1 MSLSE
6 HEENIIVFVYLIKKQ
21 PNLFKEEERTNL
33 RQLLQ
38 KLPDNVEKISD
49 AIGDWCKKYPQIRDA
64 FLNIPTD
71 DLNSLRAA
79 NGRATPLT
87 GKETK
92 EIIEN
97 LVIESSESKESELF
111 RTVWAKLPP
120 KKGKNFIIRGIRLM
134 TSFFGTK

>member
-49 AIGDWCKKYPQIRDA
+49 AIDDWCKKYPQIRDA
-64 FLNIPTD
+64 FLKIPTD
-71 DLNSLRAA
+71 DLIRAA

-120 KKGKNFIIRGIRLM
+120 KKGKNFIIRGICLI

>member
-21 PNLFKEEERTNL
+21 PNLFKEEKRTSL
-33 RQLLQ
+33 SQLLE

-49 AIGDWCKKYPQIRDA
+49 AIVDWCKKYPQIRDA

-71 DLNSLRAA
+71 DLNSIRAA

-120 KKGKNFIIRGIRLM
+120 KKGKNFIIRGIRLI

>member
-1 MSLSE
+1 M
-6 HEENIIVFVYLIKKQ
+6 
-21 PNLFKEEERTNL
+21 

-49 AIGDWCKKYPQIRDA
+49 AIVDWCKKYPQIRDA
-64 FLNIPTD
+64 FLNIPTN
-71 DLNSLRAA
+71 DLNSIRGV
-79 NGRATPLT
+79 NCRATPLT

-97 LVIESSESKESELF
+97 LVIESSESKESE
-111 RTVWAKLPP
+111 PS
-120 KKGKNFIIRGIRLM
+120 KKGKTLISRGIRLI

>member
-1 MSLSE
+1 MSSFE
-6 HEENIIVFVYLIKKQ
+6 HEENIIKFVYLIKKQ
-21 PNLFKEEERTNL
+21 PNLFKEKERTNL

-49 AIGDWCKKYPQIRDA
+49 AIALWCKEHPQIRDA

-71 DLNSLRAA
+71 DLNSIRAA

-92 EIIEN
+92 EMIEN
-97 LVIESSESKESELF
+97 SVIESSESKESE
-111 RTVWAKLPP
+111 PS
-120 KKGKNFIIRGIRLM
+120 KKGKTLISRGIRLI

>member
-1 MSLSE
+1 M
-6 HEENIIVFVYLIKKQ
+6 
-21 PNLFKEEERTNL
+21 

-71 DLNSLRAA
+71 DLNSIRAA

-97 LVIESSESKESELF
+97 LVIESSESKESELS
-111 RTVWAKLPP
+111 
-120 KKGKNFIIRGIRLM
+120 KKGKTLISRGIDIIG
-134 TSFFGTK
+134 SFFSTK

>member
-1 MSLSE
+1 MSSFE
-6 HEENIIVFVYLIKKQ
+6 HEENIIKFVYLIKKQ
-21 PNLFKEEERTNL
+21 PNLFTEEKRTNL

-49 AIGDWCKKYPQIRDA
+49 AIADWCKKYPQIRDA

-71 DLNSLRAA
+71 DLNSIRDHRAP

-92 EIIEN
+92 EMIEN
-97 LVIESSESKESELF
+97 SVIESSESKEPEPS
-111 RTVWAKLPP
+111 
-120 KKGKNFIIRGIRLM
+120 KKGKNPDQ
-134 TSFFGTK
+134 

>member
-1 MSLSE
+1 MSSFE
-6 HEENIIVFVYLIKKQ
+6 HEENIIKFVYLIKKQ
-21 PNLFKEEERTNL
+21 PNLFTEEKRTNL

-49 AIGDWCKKYPQIRDA
+49 AIALWCKEHPQIRDA

-71 DLNSLRAA
+71 DLNSIRAHRA
-79 NGRATPLT
+79 PNGRATPLT

-97 LVIESSESKESELF
+97 SVIESSESKEPEPS
-111 RTVWAKLPP
+111 
-120 KKGKNFIIRGIRLM
+120 KKGKNPDQ
-134 TSFFGTK
+134 

>member
-21 PNLFKEEERTNL
+21 PNLFKEEKRTNL

-49 AIGDWCKKYPQIRDA
+49 AIVDWCKKYPQIRDA

-71 DLNSLRAA
+71 DLNSIRAA

-111 RTVWAKLPP
+111 RTVWA
-120 KKGKNFIIRGIRLM
+120 
-134 TSFFGTK
+134 TVS

>member
-21 PNLFKEEERTNL
+21 PNLFKEEKRTNL

-49 AIGDWCKKYPQIRDA
+49 AIADWCKKYPQIRDA

-71 DLNSLRAA
+71 DLNSIRAA

-97 LVIESSESKESELF
+97 LVIESSESKESE
-111 RTVWAKLPP
+111 PS
-120 KKGKNFIIRGIRLM
+120 KKGKTLISRGIRLI

>member
-64 FLNIPTD
+64 FLNIRI
-71 DLNSLRAA
+71 NSIPDPRAA

-120 KKGKNFIIRGIRLM
+120 KKGKNFIIRGIRLI